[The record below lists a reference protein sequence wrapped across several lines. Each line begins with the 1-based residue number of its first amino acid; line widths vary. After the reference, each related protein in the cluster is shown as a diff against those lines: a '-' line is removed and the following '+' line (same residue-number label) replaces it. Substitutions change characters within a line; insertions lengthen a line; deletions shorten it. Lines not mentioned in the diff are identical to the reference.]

1 MAVKPTINVNNGC
14 PESYKNRLPVIANI
28 HLLFLKMIMTLTAMD
43 LVAQAKQH
51 IVEIDVDAAKN
62 SLETSL
68 ILDVREPAEYT
79 AGHLPGAFNIP
90 RGVLEFKIGS
100 HPDFQDKQDAHI
112 IVYCQSGGRSAL
124 ATEVL
129 NKMGFNNA
137 VSMAGGFKAWTES
150 GNEVV

>member
-1 MAVKPTINVNNGC
+1 
-14 PESYKNRLPVIANI
+14 
-28 HLLFLKMIMTLTAMD
+28 MD
-43 LVAQAKQH
+43 FVAQAKQN
-51 IVEIDVDAAKN
+51 IVEIDIDAAKN
-62 SLETSL
+62 TLETSL
-68 ILDVREPAEYT
+68 VLDVREPSEYA

-124 ATEVL
+124 AADAL

-137 VSMAGGFKAWTES
+137 VSMAGGFKAWTDN
-150 GNEVV
+150 GNEVI

>member
-1 MAVKPTINVNNGC
+1 MK
-14 PESYKNRLPVIANI
+14 
-28 HLLFLKMIMTLTAMD
+28 LTPID
-43 LVAQAKQH
+43 LVAQAKQN
-51 IVEIDVDAAKN
+51 IVEIDVDAAKK

-68 ILDVREPAEYT
+68 VLDVREPAEYA

-112 IVYCQSGGRSAL
+112 IVYCQTGGRSAL
-124 ATEVL
+124 ATEAL
-129 NKMGFNNA
+129 NKIGFNNA
-137 VSMAGGFKAWTES
+137 VSMAGGFKAWVES

>member
-1 MAVKPTINVNNGC
+1 MK
-14 PESYKNRLPVIANI
+14 
-28 HLLFLKMIMTLTAMD
+28 LTPMD
-43 LVAQAKQH
+43 LVAQAKQN
-51 IVEIDVDAAKN
+51 IVEIDVDSTKK

-68 ILDVREPAEYT
+68 VLDVREPAEYA

-112 IVYCQSGGRSAL
+112 IVYCQTGGRSAL
-124 ATEVL
+124 ATEAL
-129 NKMGFNNA
+129 NKIGFSNA
-137 VSMAGGFKAWTES
+137 VSMVGGFKAWTES

>member
-1 MAVKPTINVNNGC
+1 MK
-14 PESYKNRLPVIANI
+14 
-28 HLLFLKMIMTLTAMD
+28 FTALD
-43 LVAQAKQH
+43 FVALAKQN
-51 IVEIDVDAAKN
+51 IVEIDIDAAKN
-62 SLETSL
+62 TLETSI
-68 ILDVREPAEYT
+68 ILDVREPSEYA

-100 HPDFQDKQDAHI
+100 HPDFQDKQDASI

-124 ATEVL
+124 SAEVL

>member
-1 MAVKPTINVNNGC
+1 
-14 PESYKNRLPVIANI
+14 
-28 HLLFLKMIMTLTAMD
+28 MTPLTAMD
-43 LVAQAKQH
+43 LVAQAKQN
-51 IVEIDVDAAKN
+51 IIEIDIADAKDT
-62 SLETSL
+62 LETSL
-68 ILDVREPAEYT
+68 ILDIRELSEYT

-129 NKMGFNNA
+129 NKMGFINA
-137 VSMAGGFKAWTES
+137 VSMAGGYKAWIDG
-150 GNEVV
+150 GNEVI

>member
-1 MAVKPTINVNNGC
+1 
-14 PESYKNRLPVIANI
+14 
-28 HLLFLKMIMTLTAMD
+28 MIMILTAMD

-51 IVEIDVDAAKN
+51 IVEIDIDEAKN
-62 SLETSL
+62 SLGTSL
-68 ILDVREPAEYT
+68 ILDVREPAEYA

-124 ATEVL
+124 ATEAL
-129 NKMGFNNA
+129 NKIGFHNA
-137 VSMAGGFKAWTES
+137 VSMAGGFKAWTDS

>member
-1 MAVKPTINVNNGC
+1 MTPTV
-14 PESYKNRLPVIANI
+14 
-28 HLLFLKMIMTLTAMD
+28 MD

-51 IVEIDVDAAKN
+51 IVEIDVDAAKQT
-62 SLETSL
+62 LDTSL
-68 ILDVREPAEYT
+68 ILDVRELTEYA

-124 ATEVL
+124 ATEAL
-129 NKMGFNNA
+129 NKIGFSNA
-137 VSMAGGFKAWTES
+137 VSMAGGYKAWTEN

>member
-1 MAVKPTINVNNGC
+1 
-14 PESYKNRLPVIANI
+14 
-28 HLLFLKMIMTLTAMD
+28 MILTAMD
-43 LVAQAKQH
+43 LVTQAKQH
-51 IVEIDVDAAKN
+51 IVEIEIDDAIN
-62 SLETSL
+62 SLESSL
-68 ILDVREPAEYT
+68 VLDVREPAEYA

-112 IVYCQSGGRSAL
+112 IVYCQTGGRSAL
-124 ATEVL
+124 ATEAL

-137 VSMAGGFKAWTES
+137 VSMAGGFKAWTEN